1 MEGSGDFTRGNKK
14 MIHLTSETE
23 IMLASKSVDFRFG
36 IDGLAGLCE
45 YELKQNPR
53 DGKMFVF
60 FNRNGTKIR
69 ILVYELN
76 GFWLMTKRL
85 SKGRFELPKKGES
98 ITAIRAE
105 ELRKLLSGICIS
117 EFKKSK

>member
-1 MEGSGDFTRGNKK
+1 
-14 MIHLTSETE
+14 
-23 IMLASKSVDFRFG
+23 
-36 IDGLAGLCE
+36 
-45 YELKQNPR
+45 
-53 DGKMFVF
+53 MFVF

-69 ILVYELN
+69 ILVYEIN